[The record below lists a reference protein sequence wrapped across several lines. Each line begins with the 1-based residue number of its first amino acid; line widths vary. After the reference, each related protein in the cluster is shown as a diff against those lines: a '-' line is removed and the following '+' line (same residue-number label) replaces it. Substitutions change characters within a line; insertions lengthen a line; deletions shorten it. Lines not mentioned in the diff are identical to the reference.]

1 MDVTFVFPEG
11 TFNYRVCAVIIHDN
25 HLLAMQDER
34 SPYYYLPGGRV
45 HLGETL
51 ESAMHREMREELGFS
66 GLILRPLWL
75 CENFFV
81 EDINRQHYHEL
92 FLYYLLEADA
102 ELLTRGR
109 RFESTEGKHHHVF
122 EWLPI
127 DQLKSAYLYP
137 LFIKER
143 IDRLPEQ
150 LELITQIEN

>member
-1 MDVTFVFPEG
+1 MDVTFVTPEG

-81 EDINRQHYHEL
+81 EDENGSIIMSSAYTICWKR
-92 FLYYLLEADA
+92 
-102 ELLTRGR
+102 TRSCSPAAGALKAR
-109 RFESTEGKHHHVF
+109 RESTTM
-122 EWLPI
+122 
-127 DQLKSAYLYP
+127 YLNGYP
-137 LFIKER
+137 LIR
-143 IDRLPEQ
+143 
-150 LELITQIEN
+150 